1 MAALENMYD
10 SQLSLEYDH
19 GMNLD
24 GKIMTKVKNYNNLK
38 TTATPEGILA
48 VAQAISSLQQHPLN
62 YIKRNSNYE
71 IFNG

>member
-19 GMNLD
+19 GMDLD
-24 GKIMTKVKNYNNLK
+24 GKIITKVKNYNNLK
-38 TTATPEGILA
+38 TTSTPEEIFA
-48 VAQAISSLQQHPLN
+48 VAQAIAGLQQHPLN
-62 YIKRNSNYE
+62 YVKRNSNYE